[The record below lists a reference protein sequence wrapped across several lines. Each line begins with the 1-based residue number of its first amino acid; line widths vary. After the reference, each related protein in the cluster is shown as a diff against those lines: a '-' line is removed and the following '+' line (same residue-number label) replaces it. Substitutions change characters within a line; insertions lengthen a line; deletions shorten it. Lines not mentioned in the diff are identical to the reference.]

1 MKGPIVYRWRW
12 DPRVLGSPVN
22 PQQCIDSQKGFFN
35 QLKVYVNVFM
45 YFFSPSE
52 EAICNSYL
60 ILKEIHE
67 RMIIKNCFL
76 KAQFQDSITVYSWVN
91 IELHRNNNDLI
102 LEFGILQ
109 KSSCIIFRNVLCSWE
124 SSANMNV
131 MF

>member
-22 PQQCIDSQKGFFN
+22 PQQGVGSQKAFFN

-45 YFFSPSE
+45 YFFSPLRRPSVTL
-52 EAICNSYL
+52 NL

-67 RMIIKNCFL
+67 HMIIKNCFL
-76 KAQFQDSITVYSWVN
+76 KAQFHDSIAVYSWVN
-91 IELHRNNNDLI
+91 MELHRNNNDLI
-102 LEFGILQ
+102 LEFRILQ
-109 KSSCIIFRNVLCSWE
+109 KSSCIIFRKVLCSWE

>member
-22 PQQCIDSQKGFFN
+22 PQQCIDSQRRFFS
-35 QLKVYVNVFM
+35 QLKVYVHVFM
-45 YFFSPSE
+45 YFFSPLRRPSV
-52 EAICNSYL
+52 NL

-67 RMIIKNCFL
+67 HMIIKNCFL
-76 KAQFQDSITVYSWVN
+76 KAQFQDSITVCSWVN

-109 KSSCIIFRNVLCSWE
+109 KSSFIIFRKFYVHESQVLIW
-124 SSANMNV
+124 M
-131 MF
+131 